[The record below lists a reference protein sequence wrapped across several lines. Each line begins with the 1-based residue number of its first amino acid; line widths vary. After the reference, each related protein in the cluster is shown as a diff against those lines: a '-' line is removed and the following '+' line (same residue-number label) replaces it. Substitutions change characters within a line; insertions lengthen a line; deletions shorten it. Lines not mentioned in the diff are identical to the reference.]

1 MDLSEVIQEFK
12 ARVVSLYGARF
23 QKLIF
28 DGPLPGGDEGEEVF
42 PLLVVLEGDLLLD
55 RESERIEEIVRD
67 IHFVYGVFLSA
78 LPVSASIDNKVYAP
92 LFWDR
97 DRPWIR
103 A

>member
-12 ARVVSLYGARF
+12 ARVVLIYGPRF

-28 DGPLPGGDEGEEVF
+28 DGPLPGSDEGDEVF
-42 PLLVVLEGDLLLD
+42 PLLVVLEGDILLD
-55 RESERIEEIVRD
+55 RESERIGEIVRD
-67 IHFVYGVFLSA
+67 IHHLYGVFVSA
-78 LPVSASIDNKVYAP
+78 LPVSASTDNRFYAP
-92 LFWDR
+92 LFLGH